1 MAEEDSVPSETVLPL
16 CLGLIK
22 FCLLAEF
29 EHFDE
34 SAKIICFALFVWQIA
49 AICVAARDH
58 IGIHAAEYPSPLFND
73 A

>member
-1 MAEEDSVPSETVLPL
+1 MAEEDSVPSKTVLPI
-16 CLGLIK
+16 CFGLIK

-34 SAKIICFALFVWQIA
+34 SAKIICFALYLWQIA
-49 AICVAARDH
+49 VICIAARDH
-58 IGIHAAEYPSPLFND
+58 IGIPAAEYPSPLFND